1 MFGLFSCNEKH
12 AKLLVCEIICKLV
25 YTGLGLPN
33 LSPSYL
39 KCHRGILT
47 MTDLLKKLDEE
58 TQWEYGLRLI
68 EAKVDGDIDLEW
80 QDLVEILELDCHRD
94 SLRKATNVTDYS
106 GVSVSKY
113 YKQKIEE
120 LLSKQNDGECFDDL
134 LNDLQQQK
142 IELQKE
148 RVRLA
153 DERRQYNSLIRT
165 EARWE
170 ALNER
175 IENAITKLPKLNW
188 HTHKNYTTSINDGA
202 IASLLLSDWH
212 IGTLIDTHHNQFNMD
227 IAKERIEKLKQ
238 ETIKYCKLH
247 NVNQL
252 NINVMGD
259 LVSGVIHITTRLM
272 NQENI
277 VNQTIMCAELLA
289 NLINDLAIEIP
300 FIHVNYTIGNHGRVS
315 PSVKESLDTENF
327 EYIVLEFLKLRLK
340 DSNNV
345 FFNKNKVDKEIV
357 LYRVFDKTIACVH
370 GHRERKVYDSVKEL
384 SYFLGQKI
392 DMVCCGHFHNFS
404 VKNNVIV
411 NGCLS
416 GSDEYANNLRFNDAP
431 SQTLVIHFENDSQAL
446 YEIVLK

>member
-1 MFGLFSCNEKH
+1 
-12 AKLLVCEIICKLV
+12 
-25 YTGLGLPN
+25 
-33 LSPSYL
+33 
-39 KCHRGILT
+39 

-68 EAKVDGDIDLEW
+68 ESKVNKDLDIEW

-94 SLRKATNVTDYS
+94 SLRKATSVTEYS

-120 LLSKQNDGECFDDL
+120 ILSKQNGGESFNDL
-134 LNDLQQQK
+134 LSEMQQQK

-148 RVRLA
+148 RVRLS

-170 ALNER
+170 ALNELIKNSI
-175 IENAITKLPKLNW
+175 IELPNLNLS
-188 HTHKNYTTSINDGA
+188 THSNYNTYDGGKA

-212 IGTLIDTHHNQFNMD
+212 IGTLIDTCHNQFNID
-227 IAKERIEKLKQ
+227 IAKERIEQLKHD
-238 ETIKYCKLH
+238 TIRYCKLH
-247 NVNQL
+247 NVSQL
-252 NINVMGD
+252 HVNIMGD
-259 LVSGVIHITTRLM
+259 MISGVIHITTRLM

-277 VNQTIMCAELLA
+277 VKQTMICAEILA

-300 FIHVNYTIGNHGRVS
+300 FVNVNYTIGNHGRIS

-327 EYIVLEFLKLRLK
+327 EYIILEFLKLRLQG
-340 DSNNV
+340 SNNV
-345 FFNKNKVDKEIV
+345 FFNTNKVDKEIV
-357 LYRVFDKTIACVH
+357 LYTVFNKTIACVH
-370 GHRERKVYDSVKEL
+370 GHRERKIYDSVKEL
-384 SYFLGQKI
+384 SYFLERKI
-392 DMVCCGHFHNFS
+392 DVVFCGHFHNFS
-404 VKNNVIV
+404 VKNNVVV

>member
-1 MFGLFSCNEKH
+1 
-12 AKLLVCEIICKLV
+12 
-25 YTGLGLPN
+25 
-33 LSPSYL
+33 
-39 KCHRGILT
+39 
-47 MTDLLKKLDEE
+47 MTELLKKLDTE

-68 EAKVDGDIDLEW
+68 EQKVNGENDLEW
-80 QDLVEILELDCHRD
+80 QDIVEILELDCHRD
-94 SLRKATNVTDYS
+94 SLRKAANVTDYS

-120 LLSKQNDGECFDDL
+120 ILSKQDGGESFDDL
-134 LNDLQQQK
+134 LDELKQQK

-175 IENAITKLPKLNW
+175 IENAIMELPKLNW
-188 HTHKNYTTSINDGA
+188 HTHKHYTTTEGA

-212 IGTLIDTHHNQFNMD
+212 IGTLIDTPHNQFNVD
-227 IAKERIEKLKQ
+227 VAKERIKKLKVD
-238 ETIKYCKLH
+238 TLKYCKLH
-247 NVNQL
+247 HVNQL
-252 NINVMGD
+252 NVNILGD
-259 LVSGVIHITTRLM
+259 MVSGIIHITTRLM

-277 VNQTIMCAELLA
+277 VNQTIMCAEILA

-300 FIHVNYTIGNHGRVS
+300 FIHVHYTIGNHGRIT

-327 EYIVLEFLKLRLK
+327 EYIILEFLKLRLK
-340 DSNNV
+340 DSKNV
-345 FFNKNKVDKEIV
+345 FFNTSKVDKEIV
-357 LYRVFDKTIACVH
+357 LYEVFNKTVACVH

-384 SYFLGQKI
+384 SYFLGKKI
-392 DMVCCGHFHNFS
+392 DMVYCGHFHNFS
-404 VKNNVIV
+404 VKNNVVI

-431 SQTLVIHFENDSQAL
+431 SQTLVIHFENESQAL
-446 YEIVLK
+446 YEIVFK